1 MGIFNRNNQGI
12 IFTPHPSVSE
22 RKKRRRRYNTV
33 IVPMIRKNE
42 NGLLLAFE
50 RIGEVLVTVLSLFC
64 GVGFNF
70 SFLLILGFFFLIIYE
85 LAWLKYFRSDRTMK
99 DMLASFLIIP
109 VPIACLPVLAFLILG
124 IVSGNI
130 LLIISSIIL
139 AIGHIGIHLDHRRN
153 L

>member
-1 MGIFNRNNQGI
+1 MNFGFSPVGLLFLLMLFVPNIIWSKNQ
-12 IFTPHPSVSE
+12 PKDYEQYS
-22 RKKRRRRYNTV
+22 
-33 IVPMIRKNE
+33 KNE
-42 NGLLLAFE
+42 NRLLLAFE

-70 SFLLILGFFFLIIYE
+70 SFLLILGFIFLIIYE
-85 LAWLKYFRSDRTMK
+85 LAWVKYFRSDRTMK

-130 LLIISSIIL
+130 FLIISSIIL

>member
-1 MGIFNRNNQGI
+1 MNFGFSPVGLLFLLMLFVPNIIWSKNQ
-12 IFTPHPSVSE
+12 PKDYEQYS
-22 RKKRRRRYNTV
+22 
-33 IVPMIRKNE
+33 KNE
-42 NGLLLAFE
+42 NRLLLAFE

-70 SFLLILGFFFLIIYE
+70 SFLLILGFIFLIIYE
-85 LAWLKYFRSDRTMK
+85 LAWVKYFRSDRTMK

-130 LLIISSIIL
+130 FLIASSIIL

>member
-1 MGIFNRNNQGI
+1 MNFGFSPVGLLFLLMLFVPNIIWSKNQ
-12 IFTPHPSVSE
+12 PKDYEQYS
-22 RKKRRRRYNTV
+22 
-33 IVPMIRKNE
+33 KNE

-64 GVGFNF
+64 GVGFQF
-70 SFLLILGFFFLIIYE
+70 SFLLILGFIILIIYE
-85 LAWLKYFRSDRTMK
+85 LAWMKYFRSDKTMK
-99 DMLASFLIIP
+99 DMLASFLKIP

-130 LLIISSIIL
+130 FLIISSIIL